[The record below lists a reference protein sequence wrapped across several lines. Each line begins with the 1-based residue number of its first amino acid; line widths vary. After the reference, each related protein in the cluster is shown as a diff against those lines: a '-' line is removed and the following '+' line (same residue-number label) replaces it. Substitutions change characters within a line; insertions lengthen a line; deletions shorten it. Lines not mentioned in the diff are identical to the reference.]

1 MHGNRIRLRQQLE
14 KERLE
19 LERQREE
26 KAAQVKRE
34 MVVSQQTPSMDVPA
48 SGAPATPNQV
58 TIEVPNNVLEVSKGC
73 SQRRGVAREGVRV
86 FRVGIHVTG
95 GTNWCVHLFSYQKQ
109 MSKRA
114 GLLVG

>member
-26 KAAQVKRE
+26 KASMVKRE

-48 SGAPATPNQV
+48 SGMAGNPNQV
-58 TIEVPNNVLEVSKGC
+58 TIEVPTNVLEVRKGG
-73 SQRRGVAREGVRV
+73 GVAV
-86 FRVGIHVTG
+86 
-95 GTNWCVHLFSYQKQ
+95 
-109 MSKRA
+109 
-114 GLLVG
+114 